1 MRSDPTVAQSAPPLP
16 RSLSLSL
23 SLSLTT
29 DKTVPHCPMSYWPIL
44 PHQPDRNKIIKD
56 NIYHRQV
63 AGGGDCSGRG
73 QRTMENYLFCPLLL
87 VLLVV
92 SEQKKINCEEN

>member
-23 SLSLTT
+23 SLTT
-29 DKTVPHCPMSYWPIL
+29 DKTVPHCPMSYKPIL